1 MKAYV
6 DLEQALLDLSRPC
19 VLKVIGGDWT
29 KHNSCRN
36 DYIVPDKN
44 ISSGNYK
51 VIPNS
56 SFIEFHVE

>member
-6 DLEQALLDLSRPC
+6 DLEQALLDLEQALLDLSKPC

-36 DYIVPDKN
+36 NDIVYDRKYFLRE
-44 ISSGNYK
+44 G
-51 VIPNS
+51 
-56 SFIEFHVE
+56 